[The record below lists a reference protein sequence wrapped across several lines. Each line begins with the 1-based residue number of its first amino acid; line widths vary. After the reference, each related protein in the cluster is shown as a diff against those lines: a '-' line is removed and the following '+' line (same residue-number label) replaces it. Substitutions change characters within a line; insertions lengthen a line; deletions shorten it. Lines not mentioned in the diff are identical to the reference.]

1 MDGAAYIARN
11 PVFRSAASAYYRVMM
26 WMWTGL
32 AGASLAAWL
41 WLLLCRGGF
50 WKAGEHLDKEE
61 GASGGAWPPVTAVVP
76 ARDEAGVIGS
86 ALGAL
91 AAQDYAGRLR
101 IVVVDD
107 GSTDGTAA
115 LATAA
120 LAGSDAEIMSG
131 CPPPGGWTGK
141 LWALEQ
147 GIARAAPS
155 TRYLWLSDADV
166 VHAPETLRRLVGKA
180 EAGNLD
186 LVSLM
191 VRLRTETAWEKLLI
205 PAFVFFFQKLYPFA
219 RVNDD
224 ASPTAA
230 AAGGCVLVRGE
241 ALARIGGLAAI
252 RNELIDDCALAR
264 EIKRV
269 GGIWLGLAD
278 GSRSIRPY
286 FGLADIWSM
295 VARTAYHQ
303 LGYSVAV
310 LAATVAGMLALYL
323 LPPLAVVLWPLH
335 GIDGALAL
343 GALAWLAMAGC
354 YRPTSRLYGR
364 AWWEAGLLPLAALF
378 YTAMTVDSA
387 RRHWLGRGGM
397 WKARGFAPEA

>member
-1 MDGAAYIARN
+1 MDRAAHIARN
-11 PVFRSAASAYYRVMM
+11 PVFQSAAPAYNRVMT

-32 AGASLAAWL
+32 AGASLAAWV

-50 WKAGEHLDKEE
+50 WQVGERLNREYAAPN
-61 GASGGAWPPVTAVVP
+61 GSWPTVTVVVP

-86 ALGAL
+86 ALRAL
-91 AAQDYAGRLR
+91 AAQDCAGRTK

-115 LATAA
+115 LAPAA
-120 LAGSDAEIMSG
+120 LAGAAAEIVAGS
-131 CPPPGGWTGK
+131 PPPPGWTGK

-147 GIARAAPS
+147 GVARAAPE

-180 EAGNLD
+180 EADCVD

-224 ASPTAA
+224 ASATAA
-230 AAGGCVLVRGE
+230 AAGGCVLVRGA
-241 ALARIGGLAAI
+241 ALARIGGLATI

-264 EIKRV
+264 EIKRE

-278 GSRSIRPY
+278 GSCSIRPY

-295 VARTAYHQ
+295 VARTAFHQ
-303 LGYSVAV
+303 LGYSAIV
-310 LAATVAGMLALYL
+310 LAATAAGMPVLYL
-323 LPPLAVVLWPLH
+323 APPLAVILWPLH
-335 GIDGALAL
+335 GVDGALVL
-343 GALAWLAMAGC
+343 GALGWLAIAGC
-354 YRPTSRLYGR
+354 YRPTSRFHGR
-364 AWWEAGLLPLAALF
+364 AWWEAAMLPLVALF

-397 WKARGFAPEA
+397 WKARSFAPEA